1 MNTPQTDY
9 QRIDRSV
16 SFAQANL
23 GALLFGLPLAL
34 LLIVA
39 HTLIHQTMLL
49 TASWKLL
56 LAFVI
61 GVLVHEGL
69 HAAGWTI
76 AGRLPPSAITFGF
89 SIEGL
94 APFAHAKQPL
104 PINAYRFGVALPCV
118 ALGIIPGVIGIA
130 GNWPM
135 VTSFGAIMTFSAG
148 GDLLI
153 LWTLRRDPATALVVD
168 HPDRAGCEV
177 WLPASNS

>member
-1 MNTPQTDY
+1 MDAPHTAY
-9 QRIDRSV
+9 QRLDRSV

-34 LLIVA
+34 LLIFA
-39 HTLIHQTMLL
+39 HILIHQSLL
-49 TASWKLL
+49 LRASWELV

-61 GVLVHEGL
+61 GVIVHEGL
-69 HAAGWTI
+69 HAAGWMI
-76 AGRLPPSAITFGF
+76 AGRLPPSAIRFGF
-89 SIEGL
+89 SIKGL

-104 PINAYRFGVALPCV
+104 PINAYRFGTALPCV
-118 ALGIIPGVIGIA
+118 ALGIIPSLIGII

-135 VTSFGAIMTFSAG
+135 VTGFGAIMTLAAG